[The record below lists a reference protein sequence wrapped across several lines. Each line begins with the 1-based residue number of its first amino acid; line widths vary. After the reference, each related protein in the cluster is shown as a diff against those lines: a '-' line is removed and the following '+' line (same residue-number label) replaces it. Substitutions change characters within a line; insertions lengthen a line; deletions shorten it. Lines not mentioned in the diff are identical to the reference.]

1 MLEVLDHLRL
11 VEEFIREYPVS
22 PDRKVVHPGR
32 GLVVGSPQ
40 IVVRDNPWSV
50 YQDLANHIRDYREE
64 LILQTEAKLE
74 ARKSAMGVE

>member
-1 MLEVLDHLRL
+1 MLEVLDHLRR

-32 GLVVGSPQ
+32 GLEVGGGD
-40 IVVRDNPWSV
+40 IEDRDNPWSV
-50 YQDLANHIRDYREE
+50 YQDLANHIRDYTED
-64 LILQTEAKLE
+64 LIYKTEAKLE